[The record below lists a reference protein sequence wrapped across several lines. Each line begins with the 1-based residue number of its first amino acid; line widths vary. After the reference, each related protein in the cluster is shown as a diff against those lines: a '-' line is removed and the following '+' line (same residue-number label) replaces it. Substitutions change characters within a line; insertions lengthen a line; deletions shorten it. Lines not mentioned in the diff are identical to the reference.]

1 MIRGNTVGFP
11 NPKANWTQED
21 PLLGSYIEN
30 KPIGSSVEAIG
41 TERRVLT
48 ANDAGKFLRVDV
60 ASLIVVPSGLPLGME
75 LELFRNTSDAV
86 ILQPSEVSFAVQM
99 GTELVTEAIQI
110 LDAYASVV
118 LKHIA
123 DDVWSVQGAV

>member
-11 NPKANWTQED
+11 NPKPNWTQED
-21 PLLGSYIEN
+21 HQLGSYIEN
-30 KPIGSSVEAIG
+30 KPIGSSVEVIG

-60 ASLIVVPSGLPLGME
+60 ASLIVVPADLPLGME
-75 LELFRNTSDAV
+75 LELFRNTTEDV
-86 ILQPSEVSFAVQM
+86 ILQASDISFAVQ
-99 GTELVTEAIQI
+99 GRVELSEEEIPVIDQ
-110 LDAYASVV
+110 YASVV

>member
-11 NPKANWTQED
+11 NPKANWNQED
-21 PLLGSYIEN
+21 PSLGSYIEN

-60 ASLIVVPSGLPLGME
+60 ASLIVVPADLPIGME
-75 LELFRNTSDAV
+75 LELFRNTTEDV
-86 ILQPSEVSFAVQM
+86 ILQASGSSFAVQ
-99 GTELVTEAIQI
+99 GRVELSTEELPVIDQYT
-110 LDAYASVV
+110 SVV